1 MMSRLMAR
9 AHSIADAA
17 KRRRLEDLG
26 SLLRERGISAEVG
39 SDSLVCRGRRLTQ
52 RWLSDPA
59 LRFIAR
65 SGS

>member
-9 AHSIADAA
+9 ARSIARAA
-17 KRRRLEDLG
+17 QRRRLDDL
-26 SLLRERGISAEVG
+26 SALLREKGISAEVG
-39 SDSLVCRGRRLTQ
+39 SDSLACRGRRLTQ